1 MAKRKLEENIID
13 KYYEEKFN
21 DKIIEENPSEVKE
34 LEQKLKKL
42 TSIIKI
48 EEDKKINVNILENIL
63 KGEEIK
69 NRRKE
74 KLELLIFL
82 CICIL
87 IIAIGIVTSIILPN
101 LIKFYLILAVIVSP
115 IVLVIVSIKQIKGSE
130 SNG

>member
-13 KYYEEKFN
+13 KYYEEEFDN
-21 DKIIEENPSEVKE
+21 KIIEDNALEAME

-42 TSIIKI
+42 TSTIKI
-48 EEDKKINVNILENIL
+48 EGDKKINVNILENIL

-82 CICIL
+82 CTCIS
-87 IIAIGIVTSIILPN
+87 IIAIGIVTSVVLPN
-101 LIKFYLILAVIVSP
+101 LTKFYLILAVIVSP
-115 IVLVIVSIKQIKGSE
+115 IALVIVSIKQIKGSE
-130 SNG
+130 FNG